1 MEFHKGKLMT
11 NACLWHMGFSI
22 IWLVLQ
28 SLSTGPPCLS
38 NESAIRP
45 WDSLAAVVVAVLCV
59 LLLNFVLWGAQMTKD
74 SVTHSPSTDFAAS
87 PLNAHTLMEMPFLL
101 LIMPYNAWI
110 SFTETMCGKIYFHSF
125 DFKKNGYDHSNVIVT
140 MWKYDLGVVELHTEV
155 TQHH

>member
-1 MEFHKGKLMT
+1 MT

-59 LLLNFVLWGAQMTKD
+59 LLLNCVL
-74 SVTHSPSTDFAAS
+74 
-87 PLNAHTLMEMPFLL
+87 
-101 LIMPYNAWI
+101 
-110 SFTETMCGKIYFHSF
+110 
-125 DFKKNGYDHSNVIVT
+125 
-140 MWKYDLGVVELHTEV
+140 
-155 TQHH
+155 